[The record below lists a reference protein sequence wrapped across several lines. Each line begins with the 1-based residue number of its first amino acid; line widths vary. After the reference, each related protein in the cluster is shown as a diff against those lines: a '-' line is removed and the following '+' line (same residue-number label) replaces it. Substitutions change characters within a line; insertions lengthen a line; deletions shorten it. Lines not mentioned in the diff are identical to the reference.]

1 MEGKMIFFN
10 EDDHHGFIRTDE
22 GERLLVRRS
31 GFADAAPVGRCGG
44 LEVSFS
50 VQEVDGEREAVD
62 VVIVPEAAQNR
73 ARRRQRGMH
82 MR

>member
-1 MEGKMIFFN
+1 MIGKMIFFN
-10 EDDHHGFIRTDE
+10 EDDHHGFIRTEE
-22 GERLLVRRS
+22 GERLRVRRD
-31 GFADAAPVGRCGG
+31 GFAGAAPVGRCGG

-62 VVIVPEAAQNR
+62 VVVVPEAAQNR
-73 ARRRQRGMH
+73 ARRRSRGMH